1 MKGVNTSSECKTCC
15 WEGITVS
22 FSLEDP
28 FAELKVAD
36 ILPSGLYLFLKINH
50 SWVNQNNF
58 AANTHLTKANP
69 LRHRAPSHYPLPASI
84 SHEFIDLRGKMN
96 WKLSV
101 HPNSISWVL
110 LGLWRVLAIDLSP
123 IIHLTRWSL
132 DLLKCLKPSIT
143 GIILAILLCIFY
155 KNQKFQCATIDIHRY
170 PLSIVASEAHAID
183 IK

>member
-15 WEGITVS
+15 WEGITVN

-28 FAELKVAD
+28 FAELTVAN
-36 ILPSGLYLFLKINH
+36 ILPSGLYLFFKINH

-58 AANTHLTKANP
+58 AAVIWPKQTHWDTEL
-69 LRHRAPSHYPLPASI
+69 LGDYPLPASI

-101 HPNSISWVL
+101 HLNSISWVL

-123 IIHLTRWSL
+123 MIHLTRWLL
-132 DLLKCLKPSIT
+132 DLLKCLKPSTT
-143 GIILAILLCIFY
+143 GIILAILLCILY
-155 KNQKFQCATIDIHRY
+155 KNQKFRCATIDIHRY